1 MMVTEWFETEKE
13 RQEFIELIQVRRPNK
28 AFINVEHDGK
38 FYTSFELSGEPFA
51 GLDELIDDQGGEE
64 E

>member
-28 AFINVEHDGK
+28 AVINVEHDGK

>member
-28 AFINVEHDGK
+28 AFINVEHDGR
-38 FYTSFELSGEPFA
+38 FYTSFELSGDPFA
-51 GLDELIDDQGGEE
+51 GRDELIDDQGGEE

>member
-1 MMVTEWFETEKE
+1 MMVTEWFETGKE
-13 RQEFIELIQVRRPNK
+13 RQEFIELIQVRHPNK

-51 GLDELIDDQGGEE
+51 GLGEMIADRGGEE

>member
-28 AFINVEHDGK
+28 AFTNVEHDGK
-38 FYTSFELSGEPFA
+38 FYTSFEVSGEPFA
-51 GLDELIDDQGGEE
+51 GLDKLIDDQGGEE

>member
-1 MMVTEWFETEKE
+1 MMVSQWFETEKE
-13 RQEFIELIQVRRPNK
+13 RQEFIDLIQVRRPNK
-28 AFINVEHDGK
+28 AFINGEHDGK

>member
-28 AFINVEHDGK
+28 AFINVEHDGR

>member
-13 RQEFIELIQVRRPNK
+13 RQEFIDLIQVRPPIK

-38 FYTSFELSGEPFA
+38 YYTTIELSGEPFA
-51 GLDELIDDQGGEE
+51 GLDELIDDEGG
-64 E
+64 

>member
-1 MMVTEWFETEKE
+1 MMVFRWFKTMKD

-28 AFINVEHDGK
+28 AFTNVEHDGK